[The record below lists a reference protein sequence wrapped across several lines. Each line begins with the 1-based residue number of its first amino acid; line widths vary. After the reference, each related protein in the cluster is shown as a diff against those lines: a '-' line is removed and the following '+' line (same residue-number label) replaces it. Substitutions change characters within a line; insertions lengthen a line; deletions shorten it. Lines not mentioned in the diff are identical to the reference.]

1 MSEDDP
7 FADLGDTLDD
17 DTGDDAEEEADA
29 DAATEEGTQDTHDPM
44 NTPAFAY
51 DDAVQRPFY
60 AEEETVD
67 DFDAW
72 LNYELE
78 RELNE
83 RGYQDINVRE
93 MTDAV
98 LRTIVEEGLVGEVAE
113 RFEEGRE

>member
-1 MSEDDP
+1 MSKDDP

-17 DTGDDAEEEADA
+17 DTGDDAEDQTNP
-29 DAATEEGTQDTHDPM
+29 DAATEQDDSESHDPM

-51 DDAVQRPFY
+51 DDAAQRPFY
-60 AEEETVD
+60 AREETID

-98 LRTIVEEGLVGEVAE
+98 LRTIVEEGLVNEVAE
-113 RFEEGRE
+113 RFEEARQ